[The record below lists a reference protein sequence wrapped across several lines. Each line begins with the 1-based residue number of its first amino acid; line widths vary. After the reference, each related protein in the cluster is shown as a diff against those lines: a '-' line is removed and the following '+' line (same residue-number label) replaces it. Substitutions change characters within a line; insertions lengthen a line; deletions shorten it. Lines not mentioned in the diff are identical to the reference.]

1 MNKIIAKIEKMK
13 TQNNETLKEV
23 IVPELLSF
31 VERNYKVTPK
41 QILGRSRKAK
51 IAIMRSLLIF
61 TIYENKYYNISLKQV
76 GRLFD
81 NRDHS
86 TILNANKTATNL
98 IQTNFESNEI
108 YNAINNEFEK
118 LHYYYKKAIF

>member
-1 MNKIIAKIEKMK
+1 MK

-41 QILGRSRKAK
+41 QILGRSRRAK
-51 IAIMRSLLIF
+51 IAIIRSLLIF
-61 TIYENKYYNISLKQV
+61 AIYENKYYDISLKQI

-98 IQTNFESNEI
+98 IQTDFESNEI
-108 YNAINNEFEK
+108 YKGLNNEFEK

>member
-1 MNKIIAKIEKMK
+1 MK
-13 TQNNETLKEV
+13 TQNNEKFKNV

-51 IAIMRSLLIF
+51 IAIIRSLLIF
-61 TIYENKYYNISLKQV
+61 AIYENKYYNISLKQV

-98 IQTNFESNEI
+98 IQTDFESNEI